1 MDLTRR
7 NFVLTASSSL
17 ALSLTTPTADAAVI
31 DSRMWPAPEY
41 TRLTIE
47 SNTPIRYTYFTLNGP
62 SRLVINLQDTQ
73 VSKALLKLSKS
84 VSSRDP
90 FVKSVRVAQY
100 SPDVVRIVFDLK
112 QSIRTEVFSLN
123 PVANYKNRLIFDLYP
138 GDPIQGM
145 LAELKKQPTDTSS
158 PKHVKHVTQEKA
170 PQKTKKV
177 VTRSEQP
184 KNKIPVIVID
194 AGHGG
199 EDSGAVGKYR
209 TYEKH
214 VALSIAKRLQALIKA
229 DPYMTCVMTR
239 SSDHFVT
246 LADRVMKAQ
255 KVKAN
260 LFVSIHADAWRDR
273 SVKGS
278 SVFALAERGATS
290 SAAMWLAKNQN
301 EADLIG
307 GAKLD
312 DFDKKVSNVLVDMT
326 TAWKIDYSLQ
336 LGHEIL
342 NKISKFNALHK
353 RQVEQAG
360 FLVLKTPG
368 VPSVLV
374 ETAFISNPNEERKL
388 QSSSYQQ
395 NIALAIYQGIK
406 SQIKR
411 NPSIF

>member
-1 MDLTRR
+1 MELTRR
-7 NFVLTASSSL
+7 HFVLTAGSSL
-17 ALSLTTPTADAAVI
+17 ALSLTSPQVLANRVI
-31 DSRMWPAPEY
+31 DTRMWPAPEY
-41 TRLTIE
+41 TRLTLE
-47 SNTPIRYTYFTLNGP
+47 TDAALSYKYFMLTKP
-62 SRLVINLQDTQ
+62 SRLVIDLHNMQVNKSLLNL
-73 VSKALLKLSKS
+73 SKA
-84 VSSRDP
+84 VQARDP

-100 SPDVVRIVFDLK
+100 SPDVVRVVLDLK
-112 QSIRTEVFSLN
+112 KSVRPEIFALN
-123 PVANYKNRLIFDLYP
+123 PIAQYKNRLIFDLYP
-138 GDPIQGM
+138 GDTIGGM
-145 LAELKKQPTDTSS
+145 LSELKHNDKPSPTTAKVSHSQPNPPAKPSK
-158 PKHVKHVTQEKA
+158 PIA
-170 PQKTKKV
+170 
-177 VTRSEQP
+177 RSEKP
-184 KNKIPVIVID
+184 KNKIPMIVID
-194 AGHGG
+194 PGHGG
-199 EDSGAVGKYR
+199 VDSGAVGKYR

-255 KVKAN
+255 KMKAN
-260 LFVSIHADAWRDR
+260 LFVSIHADAWKDR

-307 GAKLD
+307 GGKLD

-326 TAWKIDYSLQ
+326 TSWKIDYSLQ

-342 NKISKFNALHK
+342 NKIAKFNALHK

-374 ETAFISNPNEERKL
+374 ETAFISNPNEEKKL
-388 QSSSYQQ
+388 RSASYQQ